1 MSDEIFD
8 ALKKCA
14 VGFSSGETV
23 EEYAAED
30 GALKLIKKKVT
41 RRFVP
46 PDIKA
51 VKMLMDDGGISGL
64 TDAALEEEKDRLMKM
79 LEECDD

>member
-30 GALKLIKKKVT
+30 GELKLIKKKVT

-64 TDAALEEEKDRLMKM
+64 TDAAVVEEVERVKTVW
-79 LEECDD
+79 EES